1 MGYCGEGRGVE
12 KIKAILDEEPR
23 LVKAETRD
31 WRLGKGERKTRSWIL
46 DEEPKLE
53 IRDSLEEK
61 PILDPGSWIK
71 SRDS

>member
-31 WRLGKGERKTRSWIL
+31 WRLGKRERKTRSWIL
-46 DEEPKLE
+46 DAGSQNLWVRMKLG
-53 IRDSLEEK
+53 R
-61 PILDPGSWIK
+61 P
-71 SRDS
+71 